1 MISKARFAALSLFL
15 TGLTSNTISG
25 SKEYLY
31 ADKDATPVIE
41 FLKPDKI
48 KSESDVQYKLR
59 IRHPNF
65 LEGKGNGPR
74 FVEFYAPWCPHCQH
88 FKPTYIDVARKITD
102 VASNVKFYAV
112 ACTTH
117 YDICKDRGVKGYP
130 TIKYFSEGN
139 STGTLVVRSQVNVK
153 DLMKN
158 YITAKIDSNTD
169 TDKVMKKDS
178 KIIPKPYHGSQIDK
192 TVKTHA
198 LTNANANIYHDA
210 TSSFIYALH
219 NSIFMTSKTLSNSEA
234 DAFETWIRLLSKTL
248 PYTMSDTKNT
258 ILLLLDDITGIVQN
272 ENIMLDILK
281 ERISSQRDKK
291 TSNYENDVPDIASEG
306 WTAACAHSVPA
317 SGYTCGLWELFHIM
331 TIGLV
336 EENYKLS
343 KPISTMHAAE
353 SLNKYVEHFFACEE
367 CRTNFMDMY
376 DSCSFDR
383 CNRLNWNETKNGD
396 IHWKQLPL
404 WLWEVHN
411 DVNMRL
417 MTEEKIRLGLPEPTF
432 KEQQAVVWPSK
443 NDCQVCWNDDGTW
456 QENEVY
462 FYLYQHYWPTD
473 ARTVAYVSQKNTDQI
488 LITSKNSLSRY
499 LLLCIAMSLFALWL
513 TVRTRKW
520 QKYLTGY
527 HKKADDCC
535 V

>member
-74 FVEFYAPWCPHCQH
+74 FVEFYAPWCPVSHKWLSANFYFIISSSYSQLISNVPSTATNIHDLKHCQH

-353 SLNKYVEHFFACEE
+353 SVRVCLWYIIYCLYFVSLLKHFFM
-367 CRTNFMDMY
+367 F
-376 DSCSFDR
+376 
-383 CNRLNWNETKNGD
+383 
-396 IHWKQLPL
+396 
-404 WLWEVHN
+404 
-411 DVNMRL
+411 
-417 MTEEKIRLGLPEPTF
+417 
-432 KEQQAVVWPSK
+432 
-443 NDCQVCWNDDGTW
+443 
-456 QENEVY
+456 
-462 FYLYQHYWPTD
+462 
-473 ARTVAYVSQKNTDQI
+473 YVSYI
-488 LITSKNSLSRY
+488 IYLHLLLSRNNE
-499 LLLCIAMSLFALWL
+499 LHDS
-513 TVRTRKW
+513 
-520 QKYLTGY
+520 
-527 HKKADDCC
+527 
-535 V
+535 